1 MKILAVSLN
10 SKFIHSNLALRYLK
24 EYSGDFNVE
33 LYEYTI
39 NESPFDIAFD
49 IAGKKP
55 DIIGFSCYIWN
66 IENTLKVCSIL
77 KEINKNITITLGGP
91 EVSYDQISVLK
102 NNSYIDCIVYGE
114 GEISFKNLLETLV
127 NNKSLHEI
135 KGIAFRENGKI
146 FLNEPEPLIDNLD
159 ILPFPYK
166 SGIPDKIVYYEA
178 SRGCPFN
185 CKYCLSS
192 TIRGGRYFSIER
204 VKKDLLVFINSNVKL
219 VKFVDR
225 TFNANKRFANEI
237 WKFLIANAKGTTFHF
252 EISADL
258 LDEENLNILKC
269 APIGLF
275 QFEAGVQT
283 TNPEILKNINRIMD
297 FNKIKDNIRRIE
309 DTGKMHCHM
318 DLIAGLPGEDIK
330 SFKKSFD
337 MCMSI
342 NPDVLQLGFLKV
354 LKGSLMSDEAE
365 KYGIHYIKYP
375 PYQVL
380 YTDSMT
386 FDDMD
391 ELIKIED
398 VFDTYYNSGNFKT
411 TFDIVLRIVDS
422 QYDFFNN
429 FKDFLVSKEYFKKKF
444 DLERKSYALYEY
456 CSKFIDTVILS
467 DLLLYDYIFTVK
479 KQLIPGFLQVNLS
492 KDIKKTVYE
501 NKENIIKE
509 VQCNNFKTIV
519 YVPVSYRIHKKNGS
533 YAINESPGIAV
544 FNFDK
549 RECMYFN
556 Y

>member
-1 MKILAVSLN
+1 MKIFAVSLN
-10 SKFIHSNLALRYLK
+10 SKFVHSNLAVRYLK
-24 EYSGDFNVE
+24 EYSGEFNVNV
-33 LYEYTI
+33 YEYTI

-49 IAGKKP
+49 IAEKKP
-55 DIIGFSCYIWN
+55 GIIGFSCYIWN

-77 KEINKNITITLGGP
+77 KEINKNTIVILGGP

-102 NNSYIDCIVYGE
+102 NNSYIDFIVYGE
-114 GEISFKNLLETLV
+114 GEIPFKNLLDSLV

-146 FLNEPEPLIDNLD
+146 FLNEPEPLIENLD
-159 ILPFPYK
+159 LLPFPYK
-166 SGIPDKIVYYEA
+166 SGIPDRIVYYEA

-192 TIRGGRYFSIER
+192 TIRGVRYFSIER
-204 VKKDLLVFINSNVKL
+204 VKKDLLVFINNNVKL

-225 TFNANKRFANEI
+225 TFNANKKFANEI
-237 WKFLIANAKGTTFHF
+237 WKFLIENARSTTFHF

-258 LDEENLNILKC
+258 LDEENLKILES
-269 APIGLF
+269 APSGLF

-283 TNPEILKNINRIMD
+283 TNPEILKNINRVMD
-297 FNKIKDNIRRIE
+297 FNKIVDNIRRIE

-318 DLIAGLPGEDIK
+318 DLIAGLPGEDIE

-354 LKGSLMSDEAE
+354 LKGSSMRDEAE

-380 YTDSMT
+380 YTDNMT

-391 ELIKIED
+391 ELIKMED

-411 TFDIVLRIVDS
+411 TFDIILRKVDS
-422 QYDFFNN
+422 QYEFFKG
-429 FKDFLVSKEYFKKKF
+429 FKDFLICREYFKKKF
-444 DLERKSYALYEY
+444 DLVRKSHALYEY
-456 CSKFIDTVILS
+456 CSKFMDIKLLS
-467 DLLLYDYIFTVK
+467 DLILYDYIFTEK
-479 KQLIPGFLQVNLS
+479 KQLIPDFLRVDLN
-492 KDIKKTVYE
+492 KDIKKIVYE
-501 NKENIIKE
+501 NKEDIIKE
-509 VQCNNFKTIV
+509 LQCNNFKTIV
-519 YVPVSYRIHKKNGS
+519 YIPVNCRIYKENSIYTIEEK
-533 YAINESPGIAV
+533 PGIAV
-544 FNFDK
+544 FNFNK
-549 RECMYFN
+549 RECSYI
-556 Y
+556 

>member
-1 MKILAVSLN
+1 MRILAVSLN
-10 SKFIHSNLALRYLK
+10 SKFIHSNLAVRYLK
-24 EYSGDFNVE
+24 EYSSEFNVE
-33 LYEYTI
+33 VYEYTI

-49 IAGKKP
+49 IAIKKP

-77 KEINKNITITLGGP
+77 KEINKNIVIILGGP
-91 EVSYDQISVLK
+91 EVSYDQSKVLE
-102 NNSYIDCIVYGE
+102 NNSYIDFIVYGE
-114 GEISFKNLLETLV
+114 GEISFKNLLDSLV
-127 NNKSLHEI
+127 NNKSLYEVP
-135 KGIAFRENGKI
+135 GIVFRDKEKI
-146 FLNEPEPLIDNLD
+146 IVNKPEPLIENLD

-192 TIRGGRYFSIER
+192 TIRGVRYFSIER
-204 VKKDLLVFINSNVKL
+204 VKKDLMVFINSNVKL

-225 TFNANKRFANEI
+225 TFNANKKFANEI
-237 WKFLIANAKGTTFHF
+237 WKFLIENTKGTTFHF

-258 LDEENLNILKC
+258 LDEENLNILKL

-297 FNKIKDNIRRIE
+297 FNKIKENIRSIE
-309 DTGKMHCHM
+309 NTGKMHCHM

-365 KYGIHYIKYP
+365 RYGIHYIKYP

-380 YTDSMT
+380 YTDNMT

-398 VFDTYYNSGNFKT
+398 VFDTYYNSGIFKT
-411 TFDIVLRIVDS
+411 TFDIVLTKVNS
-422 QYDFFNN
+422 QYDFFKG
-429 FKDFLVSKEYFKKKF
+429 FKDFLNNKEYFKKKF
-444 DLERKSYALYEY
+444 DLSKKSHALYEY
-456 CSKFIDTVILS
+456 CSKFMNIKLLS

-479 KQLIPGFLQVNLS
+479 NQIIPGFLKVNLS

-501 NKENIIKE
+501 NKDNILKEIK
-509 VQCNNFKTIV
+509 CSNFKTIV
-519 YVPVSYRIHKKNGS
+519 YVPVNFRVHKENGS
-533 YAINESPGIAV
+533 YIIEENPGIAV
-544 FNFDK
+544 FDFNK
-549 RECMYFN
+549 RECIYI
-556 Y
+556 